1 MVHLDLLEKELEGV
15 LGASDNQLLEEVL
28 KQLVDLVVVQVT
40 FNRLH
45 VVELLHLVHILYS
58 SVFDIQID

>member
-45 VVELLHLVHILYS
+45 VVELLHLVHG
-58 SVFDIQID
+58 

>member
-1 MVHLDLLEKELEGV
+1 MVHLDLLEKELKRVIRSG
-15 LGASDNQLLEEVL
+15 DDKLLEKILKELVNLVL
-28 KQLVDLVVVQVT
+28 VQIVL
-40 FNRLH
+40 NRLH